1 MDRRIPPANLV
12 VIAGQ
17 LVTDPQRLSNDN
29 GIPCTEFL
37 MANNQTFRTSSNE
50 RREKSCFVS
59 VVTWGVLARDCLNF
73 LSRKSA
79 VYVEGELESAPK
91 SKGGKVSIRAT
102 KVEFLDKGT
111 VREVDHADR
120 NSPRR

>member
-1 MDRRIPPANLV
+1 MDRRIPPTNII

-17 LVTDPQRLSNDN
+17 LVTDPCKMTFD
-29 GIPCTEFL
+29 GTPCTEFL
-37 MANNQTFRTSSNE
+37 IANNQTFKTAQGDRH
-50 RREKSCFVS
+50 EKSCFIS
-59 VVTWGVLARDCLNF
+59 VVTWGILARDCLNF

-79 VYVEGELESAPK
+79 VCIEGELESA
-91 SKGGKVSIRAT
+91 SRSQGGKISIRAT

-120 NSPRR
+120 NSPIR

>member
-1 MDRRIPPANLV
+1 MDRRIPPTNVV

-17 LVTDPQRLSNDN
+17 LVTDPQKMTFE
-29 GIPCTEFL
+29 GTPCTEFL
-37 MANNQTFRTSSNE
+37 VANNHNFKTTNGE
-50 RREKSCFVS
+50 RREKSCFIS

-79 VYVEGELESAPK
+79 VCVEGELESA
-91 SKGGKVSIRAT
+91 SRSQGGKISIRAT

-111 VREVDHADR
+111 VREVDNADR
-120 NSPRR
+120 NSPIR

>member
-1 MDRRIPPANLV
+1 MDRRVPPTNIV

-17 LVTDPQRLSNDN
+17 LVTEPCKVTVE

-37 MANNQTFRTSSNE
+37 IANNQIFKTAGGN
-50 RREKSCFVS
+50 RREKSCFIS
-59 VVTWGVLARDCLNF
+59 VVTWGVLATDCLNF
-73 LSRKSA
+73 LSKKSA
-79 VYVEGELESAPK
+79 VSVEGELESA
-91 SKGGKVSIRAT
+91 SRAHGGKINIRAA

-120 NSPRR
+120 NSSER

>member
-1 MDRRIPPANLV
+1 
-12 VIAGQ
+12 
-17 LVTDPQRLSNDN
+17 
-29 GIPCTEFL
+29 
-37 MANNQTFRTSSNE
+37 MANNQTFRTTDKQK
-50 RREKSCFVS
+50 REKSCFVS
-59 VVTWGVLARDCLNF
+59 VVTWGVLARDCLKF
-73 LSRKSA
+73 LTRKSA

-120 NSPRR
+120 DSSGR